1 MTERLEIEL
10 LELETK
16 ALAASGHPL
25 NAETAHKQYPSEHF
39 AEYQNNLFCEISEE
53 HKTQYEKVTHIKFS
67 DTVRPASMKSVLL
80 SSAMTFNLLGN
91 GEIRA
96 KDGNAFFVPGTYSI
110 EYEKKL
116 VTVSAPGGRQVP
128 TYLNA
133 FLLNGTDAIF
143 CEMEM
148 TEWLRNR
155 PLFLDK
161 MYFEKERYFFNTEE
175 SSEVSAAFEKLRD
188 SFFKIME
195 RRAKP
200 YTEYK
205 LYHFRRYDA
214 WRMYMLI
221 LSIYN
226 MSSKLTRS
234 KIEEKEDIKFLPELK
249 TARLANVIFEPPEDA
264 FSDEDVR
271 KEYRELLEE
280 EHEEFAAFKKCFEES
295 GIIAA
300 FKKDCG
306 IDFSLELLTAA
317 QFMDCFDLGDRA
329 DYLQRYRLD
338 KCPHCGQ
345 SIVSMRHA

>member
-39 AEYQNNLFCEISEE
+39 AEYQNNLFCEMSEE
-53 HKTQYEKVTHIKFS
+53 HKTQYERVAHIRFS
-67 DTVRPASMKSVLL
+67 DALRPASMKNVLL

-110 EYEKKL
+110 EYGKKL

-128 TYLNA
+128 TYLKA

-155 PLFLDK
+155 PGFMNK
-161 MYFEKERYFFNTEE
+161 MYFEKERSFFNTEE

-188 SFFKIME
+188 SVLKIMQ
-195 RRAKP
+195 RWCK
-200 YTEYK
+200 
-205 LYHFRRYDA
+205 FWRYDA
-214 WRMYMLI
+214 WRMYLRI
-221 LSIYN
+221 LGIYN

-249 TARLANVIFEPPEDA
+249 TARLANVIFEPPEGA

-271 KEYRELLEE
+271 KEYRELLET
-280 EHEEFAAFKKCFEES
+280 EHEEFATFKKCFEES

>member
-1 MTERLEIEL
+1 MTERLMIEL

-39 AEYQNNLFCEISEE
+39 AEYQNNLFCEMSEE
-53 HKTQYEKVTHIKFS
+53 HKTQYERVTDREFS

-110 EYEKKL
+110 EYGKKL

-128 TYLNA
+128 TYLKA

-143 CEMEM
+143 CEMKM
-148 TEWLRNR
+148 TEWLRNE
-155 PLFLDK
+155 PGFLHK
-161 MYFEKERYFFNTEE
+161 MYFEKERSFFNTEE
-175 SSEVSAAFEKLRD
+175 SSEVSAAFEKLRE
-188 SFFKIME
+188 SLLKIM
-195 RRAKP
+195 RRWAPKP
-200 YTEYK
+200 YTECDPH
-205 LYHFRRYDA
+205 HFWRYDA
-214 WRMYMLI
+214 WKMYEHI
-221 LSIYN
+221 LGIYN

-249 TARLANVIFEPPEDA
+249 TARLANVIFEPPEGA

-271 KEYRELLEE
+271 KEYRVMLKT
-280 EHEEFAAFKKCFEES
+280 EHKEF
-295 GIIAA
+295 AA